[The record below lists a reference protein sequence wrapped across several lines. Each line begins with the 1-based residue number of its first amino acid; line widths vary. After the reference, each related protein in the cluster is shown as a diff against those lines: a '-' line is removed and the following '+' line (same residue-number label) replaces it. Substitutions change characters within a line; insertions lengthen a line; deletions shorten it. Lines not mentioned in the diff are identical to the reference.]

1 MENVKDIQ
9 TNHAPSPKV
18 CKHNKLFCQHTVT
31 EEDELFEPSIYTV
44 HSKDGVK
51 MRTLLVITMS
61 GI

>member
-18 CKHNKLFCQHTVT
+18 CKHKLFRQHTVT

-51 MRTLLVITMS
+51 MMTLVVITMS